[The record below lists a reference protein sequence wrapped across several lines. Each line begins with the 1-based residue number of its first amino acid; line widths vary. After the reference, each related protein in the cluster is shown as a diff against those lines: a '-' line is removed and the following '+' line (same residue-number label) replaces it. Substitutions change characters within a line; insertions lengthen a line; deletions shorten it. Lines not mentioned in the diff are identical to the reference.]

1 MAENETNKTIKIRI
15 ENPCMGVPITYL
27 DKHNPEQFEIVAFRK
42 GSDGKDLVFTRERE
56 STAVLQNSHQKTCC
70 HQELTDGIS
79 TENAYTQESSSE
91 EKSKIRIKIMNPL
104 LGVPITYLDKHNPKQ
119 FEIIGADGFSETP
132 PTKTYSQKEKVVD
145 GERLKSL
152 TGALGCVIKM
162 DSFGEGTF
170 FDVGYPVRAVYK
182 RIFIRQRLQ

>member
-1 MAENETNKTIKIRI
+1 MDSPQGEIMTENNTNKTIKIKI
-15 ENPCMGVPITYL
+15 LNPVMGVPITVL
-27 DKHNPEQFEIVAFRK
+27 DK
-42 GSDGKDLVFTRERE
+42 
-56 STAVLQNSHQKTCC
+56 
-70 HQELTDGIS
+70 
-79 TENAYTQESSSE
+79 Y
-91 EKSKIRIKIMNPL
+91 
-104 LGVPITYLDKHNPKQ
+104 NPKQ
-119 FEIIGADGFSETP
+119 FEIIGTDGFSETP

-182 RIFIRQRLQ
+182 RIFIRQHLQ